1 MLAAADLS
9 QVTDALV
16 ILAAA
21 AVVAVGAQRLG
32 LALVPAY
39 LLAGAVI
46 GPHALGAVSRPESLE
61 GLSHFAIIL
70 LLFGI
75 GLDLHLDALKGRLVA
90 LLVAGGGACL
100 LCVLAG
106 WPLAALL
113 GLDLPG
119 ALAVSMTLALSS
131 TAVVL
136 KYLGQR
142 RELDLAQGRLSLAIL
157 VIQDLAVLAMLA
169 VLPAL
174 ARAKGAAVDSAEG
187 SAPTLLGV
195 AGLLALVPV
204 ARWAV
209 PRGLRLVLKVT
220 SPEVLLLLGLAFAV
234 GTAVLTQGLGF
245 SLEMGAFL
253 AGFVLS
259 CTPFR
264 VQIGAQV
271 APVRDV
277 LLAFFF
283 ALLGM
288 HFDGQAVL
296 AGGLVVPVTLVVML
310 AAKALL
316 IGGVCWAVGATGPIA
331 LTVGTLLAQ
340 GGEFSLVLLAFSGK
354 LGLVPAE
361 TRALLIAVVI
371 LSLLLTPAVAA
382 LGRALA
388 QGLGR
393 LPIAPWIRARV
404 AECEGQGAAHRARAG
419 HVLIAGFGPAGRR
432 ILGELAKAGVPA
444 LVIEMNAVTVRT
456 EGALGRDI
464 LLGDAGNAEVLRAAG
479 IEAALGLV
487 LAIPDEA
494 ATRRACEQARQMRP
508 DLLIAVRSR
517 TARGLGQFLGMGAD
531 LVVADE
537 LSGADAL
544 ARELVGA
551 LVVRGLAGRH
561 AEPAG
566 ART

>member
-1 MLAAADLS
+1 MLAASDLG
-9 QVTDALV
+9 QVSDALI

-21 AVVAVGAQRLG
+21 AVAAVAAQRVG

-46 GPHALGAVSRPESLE
+46 GPHAFGAIPNPDSLG

-75 GLDLHLDALKGRLVA
+75 GLDLHLDALKGRLLA
-90 LLVAGGGACL
+90 LMIAGGGACVI
-100 LCVLAG
+100 CVLAG

-113 GLDLPG
+113 GLDAPG

-142 RELDLAQGRLSLAIL
+142 RELDHTHGRLSVAIL

-169 VLPAL
+169 ILPAL
-174 ARAKGAAVDSAEG
+174 AKAKGGG
-187 SAPTLLGV
+187 SEDIPSHTPTLLGV
-195 AGLLALVPV
+195 VALLALVPA
-204 ARWAV
+204 ARWGV
-209 PRGLRLVLKVT
+209 PRLLRRVLRVT
-220 SPEVLLLLGLAFAV
+220 SPEVLMLLGLVFAV
-234 GTAVLTQGLGF
+234 GTAVLTQVLGF

-253 AGFVLS
+253 AGFILS

-264 VQIGAQV
+264 IQIGAQI

-288 HFDGQAVL
+288 QFNGQAVL
-296 AGGLVVPVTLVVML
+296 EGGLVVPIALLVML
-310 AAKALL
+310 AAKSVL
-316 IGGVCWAVGATGPIA
+316 IAGVCWAVGASGPVS

-340 GGEFSLVLLAFSGK
+340 GGEFSLVLLGFTTS
-354 LGLVPAE
+354 LGLL
-361 TRALLIAVVI
+361 TDQQSALLVAVVI
-371 LSLLLTPAVAA
+371 LSLLLTPSAA
-382 LGRALA
+382 WIGRGLA
-388 QGLGR
+388 KR
-393 LPIAPWIRARV
+393 LSKFPLAPWARARS
-404 AECEGQGAAHRARAG
+404 GSDSAHGHGMMHG

-432 ILGELAKAGVPA
+432 TLTDLGQEGVPC
-444 LVIEMNAVTVRT
+444 LVIEMNPATIEA
-456 EGALGRDI
+456 EGALGRPM
-464 LLGDAGNAEVLRAAG
+464 LMGDAGNADVLRAAG
-479 IEAALGLV
+479 IEHAIALV
-487 LAIPDEA
+487 LAVPDEEA
-494 ATRRACEQARQMRP
+494 IRRACQQARQIRP

-517 TARGLGQFLGMGAD
+517 TARGLGHFLGLGAD

-537 LSGADAL
+537 LAGADSLAMQLVDAL
-544 ARELVGA
+544 R
-551 LVVRGLAGRH
+551 VRGLASGTH
-561 AEPAG
+561 PAPTIG
-566 ART
+566 